1 MPKRVGK
8 ETRMAKAKT
17 EALELI
23 EKLPDD
29 VTTGGIME
37 DRFFKQQ
44 VENGLQD
51 VAEGRVLT
59 QEELKEGIARWR
71 KSAGR

>member
-1 MPKRVGK
+1 
-8 ETRMAKAKT
+8 MAKAKT

-23 EKLPDD
+23 KKLPGD

-37 DRFFKQQ
+37 ELFFKQQ
-44 VENGLQD
+44 VEKGLQD

-59 QEELKEGIARWR
+59 QTELKERMARWR